1 MADSIL
7 FLTELLG
14 LKVFD
19 LKGRRIGVVKDA
31 AIVPLVHPVRVDRYL
46 MGGDAAWFSIRHDQV
61 RSISL
66 DGIYLRDEVLT
77 PYHSD
82 EYMLRLV
89 RDLLDQ
95 QIIDAHGRKVVRVT
109 DLTFAIS
116 TENGG
121 DVLMVDDVDIGIR
134 SIFRRL
140 FQGVLPRRWIRSLQS
155 PIPPRSIP
163 WEYCNILE
171 PDPQRRL
178 RLNISDALL
187 EKMHPADLADIVEEL
202 SPDDRQAIFENI
214 DSETAAEA
222 LSEVHPNIQAS
233 ILESLEADIAADI
246 VEEMSPDQAADVL
259 GDLDEKASE
268 EILEEMENEPQEEVR
283 ELLEFHEDSA
293 GGMMNTEYVA
303 LPASATVADAIQAM
317 RESADLPETLNTIFL
332 VDDTGILQ
340 GAVPVARLF
349 VHEGNV
355 PLTTLVSETRVEV
368 PVTES
373 QDRVTELFD
382 KYNLLTLPVTGE
394 DGKLAG
400 VITVDDII
408 SVLRHR

>member
-1 MADSIL
+1 MADEIL

-46 MGGDAAWFSIRHDQV
+46 MGGHAAWFSIRHDQV

-178 RLNISDALL
+178 RLNISDDLL

-214 DSETAAEA
+214 NSEAAAEA
-222 LSEVHPNIQAS
+222 LSEVDPVIQAS
-233 ILESLEADIAADI
+233 ILESLDSEIAADI

-268 EILEEMENEPQEEVR
+268 EILEEMEHDPQEEVR

-303 LPASATVADAIQAM
+303 LPVYSTVADAVQAM
-317 RESADLPETLNTIFL
+317 RESRDLPETLNTIFL
-332 VDDTGILQ
+332 VDDMGVLE
-340 GAVPVARLF
+340 GAVAVARLF
-349 VHEGNV
+349 QHESFT
-355 PLTTLVSETRVEV
+355 PL
-368 PVTES
+368 
-373 QDRVTELFD
+373 
-382 KYNLLTLPVTGE
+382 
-394 DGKLAG
+394 
-400 VITVDDII
+400 
-408 SVLRHR
+408 